1 MDLKQLMPV
10 PKLDA
15 CRSILCIQPHPDD
28 NEVGAGATIAR
39 LAARGTQI
47 TYATVT
53 DGSIG
58 TLDPAMTPEILA
70 ATRRGEAEAAGR
82 LLGASRFYWLDYPD
96 GQGLGLT
103 AVRNRLV
110 DVIRSVRPQ
119 AVMAPDPW
127 LAYEGHSD
135 HRITGL
141 AAVEACLLSGFPN
154 FECDRL
160 NPRAAY
166 QPEWVVLYNTAR
178 PNTWIDVEATWGRKM
193 EAIRLHQSQFTA
205 DWDTMAFFLQAQAR
219 ALAEGH
225 NCSMAEGFKVLPPIL
240 LHGIVFTESY

>member
-1 MDLKQLMPV
+1 MDLRQVLPV

-15 CRSILCIQPHPDD
+15 CRSILCVQPHPDD

-39 LAARGTQI
+39 LAAQGTQVA
-47 TYATVT
+47 YVTVT

-58 TLDPAMTPEILA
+58 TMDPEMTPELLA
-70 ATRRGEAEAAGR
+70 ATRRREAEAAGR
-82 LLGASRFYWLDYPD
+82 LLGASRFYWLDFPD
-96 GQGLGLT
+96 GKGLGLA

-127 LAYEGHSD
+127 LTYEGHSD
-135 HRITGL
+135 HRTTGL

-154 FECDRL
+154 FERDRL
-160 NPRAAY
+160 APQAAF
-166 QPEWVVLYNTAR
+166 QPDMVALYNTAR
-178 PNTWIDVEATWGRKM
+178 PNTWIDAEATWNRKM

-205 DWDTMAFFLQAQAR
+205 DWDTMAFFLQGQAL
-219 ALAEGH
+219 ALAEGQ
-225 NCSMAEGFKVLPPIL
+225 NCSMVEAFKVLPPIL